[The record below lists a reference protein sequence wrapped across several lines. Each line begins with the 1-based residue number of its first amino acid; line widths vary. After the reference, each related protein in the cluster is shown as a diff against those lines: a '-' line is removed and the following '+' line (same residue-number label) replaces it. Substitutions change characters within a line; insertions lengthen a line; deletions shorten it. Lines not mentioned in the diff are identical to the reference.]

1 MTFQDQQLNSMTS
14 QAWKMKCFNSKTLP
28 QYEPCNK
35 QLVPNL
41 WSFLRN
47 EGAKH
52 GMLSIAKLINI
63 KVLLHQFSNLMF
75 NLHYM
80 CLFS

>member
-1 MTFQDQQLNSMTS
+1 MVGLWLAETFVRRRVKQD
-14 QAWKMKCFNSKTLP
+14 
-28 QYEPCNK
+28 
-35 QLVPNL
+35 
-41 WSFLRN
+41 LRN

-52 GMLSIAKLINI
+52 GMLLIAKLINI
-63 KVLLHQFSNLMF
+63 KVLLRQFSNLMF